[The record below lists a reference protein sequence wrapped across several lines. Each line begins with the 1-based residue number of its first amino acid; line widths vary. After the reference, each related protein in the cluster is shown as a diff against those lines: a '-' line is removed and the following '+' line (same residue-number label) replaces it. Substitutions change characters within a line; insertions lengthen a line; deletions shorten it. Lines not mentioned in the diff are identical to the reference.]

1 MKYNQFEI
9 QNVLDKVAYI
19 QLRSSEMTKL
29 SLRHTGTM
37 YGNGSKC
44 ACLKEYVK
52 KLEFY
57 VKPNQPVYKKT
68 QEIRSLV
75 KFYIKKAYVNT
86 RSKVVKKGD
95 VTR

>member
-1 MKYNQFEI
+1 M
-9 QNVLDKVAYI
+9 
-19 QLRSSEMTKL
+19 
-29 SLRHTGTM
+29 
-37 YGNGSKC
+37 
-44 ACLKEYVK
+44 CLKEHVK

-75 KFYIKKAYVNT
+75 KFNIKKAYVNT